1 MASGP
6 YEDHVKE
13 GDMLSI
19 VLTKKEH
26 QAFTNAWR
34 SKIGYKNDKKSLTTI
49 SASRNDVEKA
59 AKEIYKDYPEI
70 LKVLN
75 LE

>member
-13 GDMLSI
+13 DDMLSI
-19 VLTKKEH
+19 VLTEEEH
-26 QAFTNAWR
+26 KAFTNAWR
-34 SKIGYKNDKKSLTTI
+34 SKIGYKNDKQSLTTI
-49 SASRNDVEKA
+49 NASRNDIEKA